1 LVQPPLP
8 GRSFGLRRA
17 IQPGGLKP
25 PDSSGQVAVTTV
37 ETALFDDY
45 DVRLPLARVDLV
57 KLDVEV
63 GEREVLEGASLVLTE
78 FRPTFI
84 CEVLDATTQARGC
97 EAREIM
103 LMLRRFE
110 VEWFDI
116 CSDGSL
122 TAHTIGD
129 HYPDI

>member
-1 LVQPPLP
+1 M
-8 GRSFGLRRA
+8 SFG
-17 IQPGGLKP
+17 
-25 PDSSGQVAVTTV
+25 
-37 ETALFDDY
+37 Y
-45 DVRLPLARVDLV
+45 RLERVDLV
-57 KLDVEV
+57 KLDVEG

-84 CEVLDATTQARGC
+84 CEVLDATTQAWGY

-110 VEWFDI
+110 FEWFDI

-122 TAHTIGD
+122 VAHNIRD
-129 HYPDI
+129 HYPDIRNYVAVPREKCAMG